1 MPTQPPL
8 GAGLPTS
15 PKPSAEGLLQFL
27 RPSISRT
34 CGVGDPRTASL
45 SAFDAH
51 VLARRILPL
60 LLMLVIGNT
69 SPAAATEVEQ
79 TKSTGS
85 EVTLQD
91 LEIVRQRILDTMS
104 IRITAEA
111 VQPLLDT
118 LGADGSWPSVDY
130 QDQSRSGWSTSRH
143 LSNVLLLA
151 RAYRSQRSEL
161 RGDPKLRAAVLES
174 LDYWLERDFQNPNW
188 WWNVIGVPRTLLP
201 TALLMEGELSTAQLD
216 GCLDILERAKIAMT
230 GQNLV
235 WVSHITAGRGI
246 LKKDPALVAKAYRR
260 IAQEIRISTDEG
272 IQSDFSFHQHGPC
285 LYNHG
290 YGASFAVDCSRIA
303 TEVAGTSFALP
314 PEKIEILSNLILDG
328 SGWMTRGQ
336 ATDFGAEGREIT
348 REGQDARYLQA
359 AVANMLALPTGRR
372 QEFRDLAGRL
382 RRDPDV
388 YLEGNR
394 HFWRSDLMVHHRP
407 QYMSSARM
415 VSRRIANTDQPC
427 NSEGLKSHHI
437 ADGCN
442 AIFRT
447 GHEYD
452 GIFPVW
458 DWQMIPGT
466 TVERTEQLSGSP
478 RRMGATDFV
487 GGVSDGMFGVA
498 AFDLVRGALA
508 ARKSW
513 FFFDDEFVC
522 LGAGIKC
529 DSDNPV
535 ITTINQCNLT
545 GDVVVS
551 ENGLVRSLQQAGHIL
566 NAPRWVWH
574 DRIAYVFLQP
584 SNTGLRNLAQS
595 GVWWE
600 INHRYSKDEISHNVF
615 TLWFEH
621 GKSPT
626 DETYAYLVVPEIDV
640 ASLNQYVDNQPV
652 RILDNNRR
660 IQAVWHDALG
670 VGGFAFYEAGKI
682 AVRQGLS
689 ISVDLPCLVLVRE
702 VAEGYAVSVS
712 DPTAQQAVVRVEIAG
727 AGDESGETRDSMKMT
742 FELPDGMVAGRS
754 VTRSVRSPAFRRSP

>member
-1 MPTQPPL
+1 ML
-8 GAGLPTS
+8 AI
-15 PKPSAEGLLQFL
+15 A
-27 RPSISRT
+27 I
-34 CGVGDPRTASL
+34 ASL
-45 SAFDAH
+45 
-51 VLARRILPL
+51 
-60 LLMLVIGNT
+60 T
-69 SPAAATEVEQ
+69 TATEADQ
-79 TKSTGS
+79 TLSHDS
-85 EVTLQD
+85 EATLQD
-91 LEIVRQRILDTMS
+91 LEIVRKRILDTMHV
-104 IRITAEA
+104 RITVEA
-111 VQPLLDT
+111 VQPILDT
-118 LGADGSWPSVDY
+118 LQADGSWHGIDY
-130 QDQSRSGWSTSRH
+130 QDQSRSGWSTCRH
-143 LSNVLLLA
+143 LSNVLLLT
-151 RAYRSQRSEL
+151 RAYRSPRSEL
-161 RGDPKLRAAVLES
+161 RGDPKLRAAVLKS

-201 TALLMEGELSTAQLD
+201 TALLLESELSAVQLD
-216 GCLDILERAKIAMT
+216 GCLDILERAKIGMT

-246 LKKDPALVAKAYRR
+246 LKKDPALVAKAYDR

-272 IQSDFSFHQHGPC
+272 IQPDFSFHQHGPC

-290 YGASFAVDCSRIA
+290 YGASFVVDCSRIA
-303 TEVAGTSFALP
+303 TEVASTSFALP

-328 SGWMTRGQ
+328 NGWMTRGQ

-348 REGQDARYLQA
+348 RGGQDARYLHA
-359 AVANMLALPTGRR
+359 AVANMLALPTGRE
-372 QEFRDLAGRL
+372 QEFQDLAGRL

-388 YLEGNR
+388 ALEGNR
-394 HFWRSDLMVHHRP
+394 HFWRSDLMVHHRS

-447 GHEYD
+447 GQEYD

-466 TVERTEQLSGSP
+466 TVERAEQLSGSP
-478 RRMGATDFV
+478 RRMGETDFA

-513 FFFDDEFVC
+513 FFFDNEFVC

-535 ITTINQCNLT
+535 ITTMNQCNLT

-551 ENGLVRSLQQAGHIL
+551 ENGRVRSLQRGNHVL
-566 NAPRWVWH
+566 NAPTWIWH

-584 SNTGLRNLAQS
+584 SDTGVRNLAQS

-600 INHRYSKDEISHNVF
+600 INQRYSKGEISRDVF
-615 TLWFEH
+615 TLWFDH

-626 DETYAYLVVPEIDV
+626 DQTYAYLVVPEIDV

-652 RILDNNRR
+652 RVLDNNRR

-670 VGGFAFYEAGKI
+670 IGGFAFYEAGKI
-682 AVRQGLS
+682 AVRQDLS
-689 ISVDLPCLVLVRE
+689 IRVDLPCLVLVRE
-702 VAEGYAVSVS
+702 SAQGYTVSVS

-754 VTRSVRSPAFRRSP
+754 VTQSVRSSAFRRSP